1 MIRSTSGKGLKLG
14 VLTSLFL
21 SLFLSGALLSG
32 CSQEAKTIPSKHKK
46 TSVGGNVDGSAF
58 TAQVG
63 IMAYTSLSNA
73 NLSAQY
79 LDNKLASFM
88 HHPNPTSQAEIQQAW
103 RSAYDDFLATL
114 IFSYLPIQD
123 PADWHSLKIN
133 YQQQLIK
140 LDSWPIEG
148 GYIDYIDDYPFSG
161 IVNDLTL
168 NIDEESIRS
177 QHGFTDP
184 SNASL
189 GFHALEFMLWGGN
202 GERTAYDFFPQEN
215 TAPVPVNDAEHSEY
229 EIYADTSESQDA
241 ELEPQN
247 HNRRRQY
254 TLLLSELLLKDLLK
268 IQHRWQPSNGYYSQ
282 LLQKSS
288 VENTLLAAFTAAQNL
303 ISEEMLTKRFQFNS
317 SEFSQSSHLDLLALL
332 VGIERWFMPL
342 EAELQETSLLFLIQ
356 QANQQV
362 ADDFAQS
369 LQQSKACFTE
379 MSEEAT
385 YNDPAAIEQCKQDTI
400 QLLSHLRLAAKV
412 LEVKIPALD

>member
-1 MIRSTSGKGLKLG
+1 MNRSNSRKGLKLG

-21 SLFLSGALLSG
+21 SLLLSGALLSG
-32 CSQEAKTIPSKHKK
+32 CSQEAKNVPSEQKK
-46 TSVGGNVDGSAF
+46 TAADGGIDGSAF
-58 TAQVG
+58 AAQVS

-73 NLSAQY
+73 NQSAQY
-79 LDNKLASFM
+79 LDNKLASFI
-88 HHPNPTSQAEIQQAW
+88 HHPNPTSQAEIQKAW
-103 RSAYDDFLATL
+103 RAAYDDFLATL

-123 PADWHSLKIN
+123 PPDWYRLKIN

-148 GYIDYIDDYPFSG
+148 GYIDYIDGYPFSG

-189 GFHALEFMLWGGN
+189 GYHALEFMLWGGR

-229 EIYADTSESQDA
+229 NIYTDSSESQGV

-247 HNRRRQY
+247 HHRRRQY
-254 TLLLSELLLKDLLK
+254 TLLLSELLLKDLFK
-268 IQHRWQPSNGYYSQ
+268 IQRRWQPSNGYYSQ

-342 EAELQETSLLFLIQ
+342 ETELQETSLLFLIQ

-362 ADDFAQS
+362 ADDFSES
-369 LQQSKACFTE
+369 LQQSKACLTS
-379 MSEEAT
+379 MSEASA
-385 YNDPAAIEQCKQDTI
+385 YNESKVIEQCKQDTI
-400 QLLSHLRLAAKV
+400 QLLSHLRRAAKV
-412 LEVKIPALD
+412 LTVNIPALD